1 MKIKAARLKEP
12 KKIEIEEVELGELKE
27 NEVSIRPEYVGVC
40 GSDVHFFEEGRI
52 GNCVVTY
59 PFILGHECA
68 GTVVG
73 IGKKV
78 KKFKVGDRV
87 TVEPQIPCGT
97 CSYCRSGR
105 YNLCPE
111 VKFLSTPPY
120 DGVLREEFHYREDM
134 TYLLPE
140 NVSLLEGALT
150 EPLAVGLYAAKRGN
164 VAPGMKVAILGG
176 GCIGL
181 MTLLS
186 CKAAGASVMLVS
198 DLFKNR
204 LDRALKL
211 GATDVFCSGPEAD
224 IMSVREELTGGEGF
238 DVVFET
244 AGNKVTASQTSG
256 LLKRGGTIVMVGNI
270 VPDVSFS
277 FRNLYLKE
285 GEIKAVFRYRNI
297 FPEAIEQIASGRIA
311 VRDVVSDIVPF
322 EHTQE
327 AFEKAMTD
335 KAGVIKT
342 VVSIGRQK

>member
-1 MKIKAARLKEP
+1 MKIKAARLQEP
-12 KKIEIEEVELGELKE
+12 KRIEIEEMELEDLKE
-27 NEVSIRPEYVGVC
+27 NEVSIRPEFVGIC
-40 GSDVHFFEEGRI
+40 GSDAHFFEEGKI
-52 GNCVVTY
+52 GNCVVSY

-73 IGKKV
+73 IGKNV

-97 CSYCRSGR
+97 CVYCRSGR

-134 TYLLPE
+134 TYLLPQE
-140 NVSLLEGALT
+140 VSSLEGALI
-150 EPLAVGLYAAKRGN
+150 EPLAVGLYAVKRGK
-164 VAPGMKVAILGG
+164 VTPGMRAAILGG

-181 MTLLS
+181 MTLLA
-186 CKAAGASVMLVS
+186 CKAAGASVIMVS
-198 DLFKNR
+198 DLFENR
-204 LDRALKL
+204 LKKALNL
-211 GATDVFCSGPEAD
+211 GATDVFCSGGNAD
-224 IMSVREELTGGEGF
+224 IMSVRDALTGGEGF

-244 AGNKVTASQTSG
+244 AGNKVTAAQTSG

-270 VPDVSFS
+270 VPEVSFS

-285 GEIKAVFRYRNI
+285 GEIRAVFRYRNI
-297 FPEAIEQIASGRIA
+297 FPEAIEQIASGRI
-311 VRDVVSDIVPF
+311 VVKDVVSDIVPF

-327 AFEKAMTD
+327 AFEKAMTE
-335 KAGVIKT
+335 KADVIKT
-342 VVSIGRQK
+342 VVSIGI